1 MAAFAPPP
9 PAAASAQYSA
19 PRQHLEGR
27 LRLGALRAEHG
38 FRALLDRYGDAT
50 THHRAAQRLPGFD
63 VEFVQDGNALI
74 PVQRGAIPSTHPEW
88 EFILEP
94 GRVWDE
100 PGDAGYS
107 RASLPFAL
115 EERNANCMH
124 QGVLTF
130 LFRADGAVTNAAY
143 EIAGETC
150 AYFRFDAWGFVQAR
164 YVPGT
169 IDAREAVVG
178 HYRDE
183 VRARLPL
190 RPLSQLAADFPGAR
204 PEAFGAA
211 AEIPPETMSVYGL
224 VVDGVHYRSDCVTRQ
239 GPYPYCDVMD
249 LPSYSLA
256 KSIGAAIAVMRL
268 AADYPQLTSA
278 RIADLVPQCA
288 GPGGWGDVTVGDTL
302 DMATG
307 RYDSAGHEADE
318 DSAATLQGFFL
329 PDRHAAK
336 LDFACRHFPRQAA
349 PGSAWVYHSTDT
361 YVLGTALNGFL
372 RTRSGPGADFYRD
385 ILAGQLWPALHLGP
399 QLSVTRRTYD
409 ADAQPFTGYGLTLH
423 GDDIARLS
431 LFLNVDH
438 GRIGTAQVLDP
449 ALLDEALQ
457 RDAAHPGLRAGF
469 DELRYK
475 NGFWAWNAQQALGCR
490 TPTWIPF
497 MSGYG
502 GIIVALLPN
511 GMTYYYVSDGG
522 VFRWKLAAIE
532 ADRIRPF
539 CQR

>member
-9 PAAASAQYSA
+9 PDSAYARSS
-19 PRQHLEGR
+19 PHQHLEGR
-27 LRLGALRAEHG
+27 LRLGALRIAHG
-38 FRALLDRYGDAT
+38 FHPILDRYGDAN
-50 THHRAAQRLPGFD
+50 THDRAAQHLPDFD
-63 VEFVQDGNALI
+63 FEFVQDGDALI

-100 PGDAGYS
+100 PGDGGYT

-130 LFRADGAVTNAAY
+130 LFRADGAVSDAAY

-150 AYFRFDAWGFVQAR
+150 AYFRFDAWGYVQAR
-164 YVPGT
+164 YMPGAIAGRKT
-169 IDAREAVVG
+169 VIG

-183 VRARLPL
+183 VRARLPQ
-190 RPLSQLAADFPGAR
+190 RPLAQLAADVHGAR

-224 VVDGVHYRSDCVTRQ
+224 VVDGVHYRSDCATRQ
-239 GPYPYCDVMD
+239 GPYPYCEVMD

-256 KSIGAAIAVMRL
+256 KSVGAGIAVMRL
-268 AADYPQLTSA
+268 AADYPQLTST
-278 RIADLVPQCA
+278 RIAALVPQCA
-288 GPGGWGDVTVGDTL
+288 GRGGWGDVTIGDAL

-307 RYDSAGHEADE
+307 RYDSAAYEADE
-318 DSAATLQGFFL
+318 DSAATLEGFFL

-336 LDFACRHFPRQAA
+336 LDFACRHYPRKAA
-349 PGSAWVYHSTDT
+349 PGSVWVYHSTDT
-361 YVLGTALNGFL
+361 YVLGAALNAFL
-372 RTRSGPGADFYRD
+372 RARTGPDADFYRD
-385 ILAGQLWPALHLGP
+385 ILADRLWPALQLGS
-399 QLSVTRRTYD
+399 QLGVSRRTYD
-409 ADAQPFTGYGLTLH
+409 AAAQPFTGYGLTLH

-438 GRIGTAQVLDP
+438 GRIGTMQVLDP
-449 ALLDEALQ
+449 VLLDQALQ
-457 RDAAHPGLRAGF
+457 RDGAHPGLRAGF

-490 TPTWIPF
+490 TATWIPF

-502 GIIVALLPN
+502 GIVVALLPN
-511 GMTYYYVSDGG
+511 GMTYYYFSDGA
-522 VFRWKLAAIE
+522 VFSWKMAAVE